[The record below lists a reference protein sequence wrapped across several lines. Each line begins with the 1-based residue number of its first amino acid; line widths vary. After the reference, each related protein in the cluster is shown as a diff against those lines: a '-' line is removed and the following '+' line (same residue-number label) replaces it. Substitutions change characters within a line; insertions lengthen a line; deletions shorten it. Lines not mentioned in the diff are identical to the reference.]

1 FLQPPAIACNSRSA
15 YFIGLKPV
23 ITVNKVEGPKA
34 IEGPKPKVEH
44 PASEIANSADPPS
57 NMKRTKVRNRE
68 GEVTVEISVKIP
80 TGLNAGVFSV
90 QPLALSGETMC

>member
-1 FLQPPAIACNSRSA
+1 MACNSRGA

-44 PASEIANSADPPS
+44 PASELRTPPI
-57 NMKRTKVRNRE
+57 RRR
-68 GEVTVEISVKIP
+68 I
-80 TGLNAGVFSV
+80 
-90 QPLALSGETMC
+90 